1 MVANRSELAD
11 LLVLGGT
18 VLTLDDQETVLSD
31 GAVAIQDGRL
41 LAVGRRREV
50 ERRYRARI
58 RIEAAGRL
66 ILPGLV
72 NAHTHAAMTLFRGVR
87 DDQDLMTWLTKYMF
101 PLEARFVSPG
111 FVRAGALLACW
122 EMIASGTTTF
132 ADGYFFEEAVAR
144 VADEAGL
151 RTVAG
156 QGIFDIPTP
165 DAKSAAEGLSRA
177 EKFLGDWRGHP
188 RVTPAL
194 FPHACYTAG
203 PETFR
208 GVMDLAERYEAP
220 VMTHLAESQGEMA
233 MVRERFG
240 TTPVRHLASEG
251 LLSERLTAAH
261 CVWVDDEEIGMLA
274 KRGVG
279 IVHCAESNMKLA
291 SGIAPVGKMLAAG
304 LSVGLGTDGA
314 ASNNDLDLFGEMGT
328 VAKLHKVAAQDP
340 TVAPAREV
348 LRMATRGGA
357 AALHK
362 EKDIGSLE
370 PGKKA
375 DLILVGKAGPGALPL
390 YDPYSY
396 LVYSARSDSVE
407 TVIVEGKVLMHA
419 RRLMTLDT
427 EKIRRAASRFGLKI
441 AKALPD

>member
-1 MVANRSELAD
+1 MVENRSERAD

-18 VLTLDDQETVLSD
+18 VLTLDDRETVLVD
-31 GAVAIQDGRL
+31 GAVAIREGRL
-41 LAVGRRREV
+41 LAVGRRSEV
-50 ERRYRARI
+50 ERRYRSRL
-58 RIEAAGRL
+58 RIEAADRL

-111 FVRAGALLACW
+111 FVRVGALLACW

-144 VADEAGL
+144 AADEAGL

-156 QGIFDIPTP
+156 QGIFDVPTP
-165 DAKSAAEGLSRA
+165 DAKSAAEGLSRG
-177 EKFLGDWRGHP
+177 EKFLDDWRGHP

-208 GVMDLAERYEAP
+208 KVMSLAERSAAP
-220 VMTHLAESQGEMA
+220 VMTHLAESPGEMA

-240 TTPVRHLASEG
+240 TTAVRHLAAHG

-274 KRGVG
+274 ERGVG
-279 IVHCAESNMKLA
+279 VVHCAESNMKLA

-328 VAKLHKVAAQDP
+328 VARLHKVAAQDP
-340 TVAPAREV
+340 TMAPAREV

-362 EKDIGSLE
+362 DEEIGSLE
-370 PGKKA
+370 PGKRA

-427 EKIRRAASRFGLKI
+427 ERIRRAASRFGRKI